1 MGYRRKFSL
10 IEMEPCEKRYT
21 VIKNSHGYKKN
32 KDKLI
37 TQNDSFG
44 KNWEQKILKNFC
56 EFCKKL

>member
-1 MGYRRKFSL
+1 VKKG
-10 IEMEPCEKRYT
+10 T